1 MARRALTTTA
11 AALTTAATLL
21 LTACGGEADSS
32 SDDIKGADTG
42 SSSSPPASASTP
54 SGPSGT
60 ERPEITLP
68 SSFQLTFENW
78 TSSDPDE
85 QAVLDDGREQ
95 LRAGYAAITAND
107 PDSEALVFYH
117 TEGGLSQAQR
127 WIRTYTDKNLT
138 VMGKLPVF
146 DSEVTLGDNKKVAV
160 LAYCTDESKAYS
172 KDRKTGKVE
181 GNPAGTDPEVHY
193 SISLAKNTAG
203 VWQTV
208 SARSERGGCSK

>member
-11 AALTTAATLL
+11 AALTTTAALL
-21 LTACGGEADSS
+21 LTACGAGEESS
-32 SDDIKGADTG
+32 PDDIKGADTG
-42 SSSSPPASASTP
+42 SSSSASASASSGQ
-54 SGPSGT
+54 SGP
-60 ERPEITLP
+60 ERPKITLP
-68 SSFQLTFENW
+68 SDFKLTFEDWQSAN
-78 TSSDPDE
+78 PDE
-85 QAVLDDGREQ
+85 QAVLDDGKEE

-107 PDSEALVFYH
+107 PTSEALAFYY

-138 VMGKLPVF
+138 VMGDLPVF
-146 DSEVTLGDNKKVAV
+146 DSEVTIGDNKRTAV
-160 LAYCTDESKAYS
+160 LVYCTDESKAYS

-193 SISLAKNTAG
+193 AISLAKNTAG

-208 SARSERGGCSK
+208 SARSDRGGCSK

>member
-11 AALTTAATLL
+11 AALITTAALL

-42 SSSSPPASASTP
+42 SSSSPSTSAP
-54 SGPSGT
+54 SGSSGT

-68 SSFQLTFENW
+68 SDFQLTFEDWQSAN
-78 TSSDPDE
+78 PDE
-85 QAVLDDGREQ
+85 QAVLNDGREQ

-146 DSEVTLGDNKKVAV
+146 DSEVTLGDNKKAAV